1 MKKLLIYL
9 GIVVILFGGLYFVN
23 QQSTKTSDKANA
35 GNPYG
40 VAASKLNPETVKQ
53 LNDPNYQN
61 LILPKAL
68 DERLKNKET
77 FFQYYYASTCPHC
90 KVTTPVLV
98 PMQKELG
105 IDVKQFNLEEFK
117 DGWNNYKINS
127 TPTIVYY
134 KNGVEAARIEG
145 GIPEA
150 GSTGGNTPEIFKAFF
165 QKNMSNK

>member
-23 QQSTKTSDKANA
+23 QQSTKSSDQANA

-61 LILPKAL
+61 LILPKDL
-68 DERLKNKET
+68 DQRLKNKET

-90 KVTTPVLV
+90 KITTPVLV
-98 PMQKELG
+98 PIEKELG

-117 DGWNNYKINS
+117 DGWEKYKVES
-127 TPTIVYY
+127 TPTLIYY
-134 KNGVEAARIEG
+134 KDGKEVDRIVGGV
-145 GIPEA
+145 PEA
-150 GSTGGNTPEIFKAFF
+150 GATGGNTPEMFKAFF
-165 QKNMSNK
+165 QKYKG